1 MVRLKMKYVEY
12 LIRNTI
18 SEHVIIEMDD
28 DWMPVYTDS
37 EDIFY
42 YNSDDVDYMFDI
54 DDSDEDA

>member
-28 DWMPVYTDS
+28 DWMPVYTDG

>member
-1 MVRLKMKYVEY
+1 MKYVEY

>member
-1 MVRLKMKYVEY
+1 MKYVEY

-28 DWMPVYTDS
+28 DWMPVYTDG